1 MEALEWAS
9 LNERQQSQAEAYT
22 ELATEFG
29 MFDQTTGA
37 NGAHYASKNPFA
49 AEGLKCSNCIFFNQ
63 ENNQCQIVTGEILP
77 EAICK
82 LWIIPE
88 NTLNISNPA
97 QLDAMSPEEI
107 MAAKKAGRLNA
118 LLGN

>member
-29 MFDQTTGA
+29 MFDQSSGA
-37 NGAHYASKNPFA
+37 NGAHYAPKNPFA
-49 AEGLKCSNCIFFNQ
+49 AEGLKCSNCIFFNE
-63 ENNQCQIVTGEILP
+63 ENSQCQIVAGKILP

-88 NTLNISNPA
+88 STLNISDSA
-97 QLDAMSPEEI
+97 QLDSMSPEEI